1 VIELFTP
8 SLIIYF
14 ARLSGRRF
22 KKGEALM
29 KKIILSA
36 LACLFVAS
44 SASAVEL
51 SNMWGIGY
59 SKSFLSQDSGI
70 SSLSV
75 RYWVDKQ
82 LGIEGLFGVLAKER
96 DGGVDERYYNMGA
109 RFLIKIVEEDNL
121 HVYGGGGIALIYE
134 KPADDGDSGVAAQGF
149 AGVEYFFQ
157 GLPHLG
163 FSSEIG
169 LALKDVGDNTSFGT
183 TGDSFMNMG
192 IRYYF

>member
-1 VIELFTP
+1 
-8 SLIIYF
+8 
-14 ARLSGRRF
+14 
-22 KKGEALM
+22 M
-29 KKIILSA
+29 KKIILSV

-59 SKSFLSQDSGI
+59 SRSFMSRT

-82 LGIEGLFGVLAKER
+82 LGIEGLFGILTNDQ
-96 DGGVDERYYNMGA
+96 DGGVDQRYYDMGA

-121 HVYGGGGIALIYE
+121 HAYGGGGIALIYE
-134 KPADDGDSGVAAQGF
+134 KLGDDGDSGVAAQGF

-163 FSSEIG
+163 FSSEVG

-183 TGDSFMNMG
+183 TGDSFLNMG